1 MTMPNNKIAPD
12 LLSTASGV
20 LRRTTAPR
28 PSLAAR
34 VTARLRA
41 YQFGRQLAVGVPAPA
56 GSALAVHQS
65 RLTSVAERESI
76 AWALRRAVHDV
87 RAGGTPLSAR
97 IPVHF
102 NNIAAAE
109 DLIDTITL
117 RLHSPRPV
125 SARGMARLRVVLS
138 DGCGPMYESGRGDL
152 SGRLGAALAAL
163 SSHV

>member
-41 YQFGRQLAVGVPAPA
+41 YQLDRQLAVGVPAPA
-56 GSALAVHQS
+56 GSALAVHEA

-76 AWALRRAVHDV
+76 AWALRQAVHDV

-102 NNIAAAE
+102 NNIAAAW
-109 DLIDTITL
+109 DLIHTITL
-117 RLHSPRPV
+117 RPPSPQPWN
-125 SARGMARLRVVLS
+125 ARATA
-138 DGCGPMYESGRGDL
+138 P
-152 SGRLGAALAAL
+152 
-163 SSHV
+163 

>member
-1 MTMPNNKIAPD
+1 MPNNKISPE
-12 LLSTASGV
+12 LFPSASDV
-20 LRRTTAPR
+20 RRQSAAPR
-28 PSLAAR
+28 PSLVAR

-41 YQFGRQLAVGVPAPA
+41 YGFDRQLAVGVPAPA
-56 GSALAVHQS
+56 GSALAVHQA
-65 RLTSVAERESI
+65 RLTSVAERASI
-76 AWALRRAVHDV
+76 AWALRQAVHDV

-125 SARGMARLRVVLS
+125 DARGMARLRVVLS

-163 SSHV
+163 